1 MSQVEELFEDMGY
14 DYEKAK
20 VGHKQVVFYA
30 EGQCAGFAS
39 TFMAEDIIYVPFIIV
54 RPSLQRKGIGT
65 KLIRFLVNDY
75 EKEGRLKPIMVKC
88 KQEVVPFFRRS
99 GFTPVGE
106 AVNSEVTMWM
116 PPAKKTKKV
125 N

>member
-1 MSQVEELFEDMGY
+1 MCIRDS
-14 DYEKAK
+14 
-20 VGHKQVVFYA
+20 
-30 EGQCAGFAS
+30 
-39 TFMAEDIIYVPFIIV
+39 V

-65 KLIRFLVNDY
+65 KLIRFLVSDY
-75 EKEGRLKPIMVKC
+75 EKEGRLKPIMLKC
-88 KQEVVPFFRRS
+88 NQEVIPFFRRS

-106 AVNSEVTMWM
+106 FVNSEVTMWM